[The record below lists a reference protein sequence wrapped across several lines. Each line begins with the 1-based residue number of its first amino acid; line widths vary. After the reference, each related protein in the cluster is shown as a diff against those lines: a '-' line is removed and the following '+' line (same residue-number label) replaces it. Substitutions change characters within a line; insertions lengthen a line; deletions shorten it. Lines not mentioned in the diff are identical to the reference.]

1 VSDVRTRATV
11 NGKAAA
17 PGELLEFLAQIRG
30 WQSEARK
37 QRRDQLLQLIH
48 FARETPELDDEGWRY
63 QVRSV
68 IWCRSES
75 VENVEF
81 ARSKRSSSKM
91 NGTKRSLTFNIVAR
105 CVTGEDK
112 ERSSAS
118 MKRIKSTPNPQARRP
133 RVAHGHGIAARD
145 VTSKSDEDEEEGV
158 EWGKRMY
165 GVRMSPAHPRYIGRG
180 DETCGGEVVYTIQEI
195 RKLLRSQPEDVK
207 RWLTTSQMGW
217 ALTR

>member
-1 VSDVRTRATV
+1 
-11 NGKAAA
+11 
-17 PGELLEFLAQIRG
+17 
-30 WQSEARK
+30 
-37 QRRDQLLQLIH
+37 
-48 FARETPELDDEGWRY
+48 
-63 QVRSV
+63 
-68 IWCRSES
+68 
-75 VENVEF
+75 VEF

-217 ALTR
+217 ALTREDNGVTNEKDILNIFKILFSLFSFRIFIDFTIFFDFILIV